1 MLHKKIDMVNLLSQ
15 HKKLE
20 QPILSAIQRVIDSS
34 AFIKGEEVAIFEKK
48 LAEFL
53 QVDYLIACANGTD
66 ALQIALMALDLK
78 PGDEVIIPA
87 FTYVATVEVIALL
100 GLQPV
105 MVDVDEETFNI
116 SLSGIARAI
125 TSRTKA
131 IIPVHLFGQCAD
143 MEPLMK
149 LAEAHNLWVIEDN
162 AQSLGADYI
171 FRDYKSRKA
180 TLSPASPTFQDF
192 SAFRDLQSRN
202 TAKAG
207 TIGHIGCTSFF
218 PTKNLGCMGDGGA
231 IMTNLPALAEK
242 IRMIA
247 NHGQK
252 KKYYHEVVG
261 CNSRL
266 DTLQAAILNVKL
278 PHLDTYL
285 EARKAA
291 GAFYQMALKNF
302 EFATLP
308 ASLPATPTTCNQFTL
323 KIKDGLRD
331 RLKEYLTG
339 KGVPTMIYY
348 PLPLYKQQAFSK
360 YVPAGFSLPVTEK
373 LCESVLSLPIHT
385 EMTEEELI
393 YITDT
398 IMDFRK

>member
-1 MLHKKIDMVNLLSQ
+1 MQNKIQMVDLLSQ

-20 QPILSAIQRVIDSS
+20 QPILAAIQRVIDSS
-34 AFIKGEEVAIFEKK
+34 AFIKGNEVAIFEKK

-53 QVDYLIACANGTD
+53 QADYVIACANGTD
-66 ALQIALMALDLK
+66 ALQIALMALELK
-78 PGDEVIIPA
+78 AGDEIIIPA
-87 FTYVATVEVIALL
+87 FTYVATAEVIALL

-105 MVDVDEETFNI
+105 MVDVDMETFNI
-116 SLSGIARAI
+116 SISGIAKAI

-143 MEPLMK
+143 MEPVMK
-149 LAEAHNLWVIEDN
+149 LAEANNLYVIEDN
-162 AQSLGADYI
+162 AQSLGATY
-171 FRDYKSRKA
+171 
-180 TLSPASPTFQDF
+180 TFSDG
-192 SAFRDLQSRN
+192 
-202 TAKAG
+202 TIKKAG

-278 PHLDTYL
+278 PHLNSYL

-291 GAFYQMALKNF
+291 GVFYQKALENF
-302 EFATLP
+302 DYATLP
-308 ASLPATPTTCNQFTL
+308 AYLPATPTTCNQFTL

-331 RLKEYLTG
+331 QLREYLAG
-339 KGVPTMIYY
+339 KGIPTMIYY

-360 YVPAGFSLPVTEK
+360 YAPAGFSLPVTEK

-385 EMTEEELI
+385 EMTEEELS
-393 YITDT
+393 YISNT
-398 IMDFRK
+398 ILDFKKD

>member
-1 MLHKKIDMVNLLSQ
+1 MVDLLSQ

-20 QPILSAIQRVIDSS
+20 QPILTAIQRVIDSS
-34 AFIKGEEVAIFEKK
+34 AFIKGEEVAIFEKN
-48 LAEFL
+48 LAAFL
-53 QVDYLIACANGTD
+53 QTDYVIACANGTD
-66 ALQIALMALDLK
+66 ALQIALMALELM
-78 PGDEVIIPA
+78 PGDEIIIPA
-87 FTYVATVEVIALL
+87 FTYVATAEVIALL

-116 SLSGIARAI
+116 SLSGIAKAI

-143 MEPLMK
+143 MEPIMK
-149 LAEAHNLWVIEDN
+149 LAEANNLFVIEDN
-162 AQSLGADYI
+162 AQSLGAIY
-171 FRDYKSRKA
+171 
-180 TLSPASPTFQDF
+180 TFSDG
-192 SAFRDLQSRN
+192 
-202 TAKAG
+202 TTKKAG

-285 EARKAA
+285 EARKTA
-291 GAFYQMALKNF
+291 GTFYQMALKNC

-308 ASLPATPTTCNQFTL
+308 ASSPATPTTCNQFTL

-331 RLKEYLTG
+331 LLKEYLSG
-339 KGVPTMIYY
+339 KGIPTMIYY

-373 LCESVLSLPIHT
+373 LCGSVLSLPIHT
-385 EMTEEELI
+385 EMTEEELN
-393 YITDT
+393 YISDT
-398 IMDFRK
+398 LMDFRK

>member
-1 MLHKKIDMVNLLSQ
+1 MRKTEPVPERSRRANILLKKIDMVDLLSQ

-20 QPILSAIQRVIDSS
+20 QPILSAIQRVINSS

-53 QVDYLIACANGTD
+53 QADYVIACANGTD
-66 ALQIALMALDLK
+66 ALQIALMALELK
-78 PGDEVIIPA
+78 PGDEVILPA
-87 FTYVATVEVIALL
+87 FTYVATAEVIALL

-105 MVDVDEETFNI
+105 MVDVDENTFNI
-116 SLSGIARAI
+116 SLSGIINAI
-125 TSRTKA
+125 TSRTRA

-149 LAEAHNLWVIEDN
+149 LAEAHQLFVIEDN
-162 AQSLGADYI
+162 AQSLGATCRFLDGTI
-171 FRDYKSRKA
+171 K
-180 TLSPASPTFQDF
+180 
-192 SAFRDLQSRN
+192 
-202 TAKAG
+202 KAG

-285 EARKAA
+285 EARKAV
-291 GAFYQMALKNF
+291 GAFYQKALKNF
-302 EFATLP
+302 EYAILP
-308 ASLPATPTTCNQFTL
+308 SYLPATPTTCNQFTL
-323 KIKDGLRD
+323 KIKDGIRD
-331 RLKEYLTG
+331 RLKEYLAE
-339 KGVPTMIYY
+339 KGIPTMIYY

-360 YVPAGFSLPVTEK
+360 YVPVGFSLQVTEK
-373 LCESVLSLPIHT
+373 LCESVLALPIHT
-385 EMTEEELI
+385 EMTEEELS
-393 YITDT
+393 YICET
-398 IMDFRK
+398 ILDFRN

>member
-1 MLHKKIDMVNLLSQ
+1 MEKTEPVPEPVEWQTFQTFPPMQNKIQMVDLLSQ

-20 QPILSAIQRVIDSS
+20 QPIFESIHRVIDSS
-34 AFIKGEEVAIFEKK
+34 AFIKGQEVATFEKN

-53 QVDYLIACANGTD
+53 QVNYVIGCANGTD
-66 ALQIALMALDLK
+66 ALQIALMALELQ
-78 PGDEVIIPA
+78 PGDEVIVPA
-87 FTYVATVEVIALL
+87 FTYVATAEVIALL
-100 GLQPV
+100 GLVPV
-105 MVDVDEETFNI
+105 MVDVDEDTFNI

-125 TSRTKA
+125 TARTRA

-149 LAEAHNLWVIEDN
+149 LADAHQLFVIEDN
-162 AQSLGADYI
+162 AQSLGATCR
-171 FRDYKSRKA
+171 FLNGTVK
-180 TLSPASPTFQDF
+180 
-192 SAFRDLQSRN
+192 
-202 TAKAG
+202 KAG

-231 IMTNLPALAEK
+231 IMTNLPELAEK

-278 PHLDTYL
+278 PHLDAYL
-285 EARKAA
+285 EARKAV
-291 GAFYQMALKNF
+291 GAFYQKALKNF
-302 EFATLP
+302 EYAILP
-308 ASLPATPTTCNQFTL
+308 SYLPATPTTCNQFTL

-331 RLKEYLTG
+331 RLKEYLSG
-339 KGVPTMIYY
+339 KGIPTMIYY

-360 YVPAGFSLPVTEK
+360 YVPANFSLPITEK
-373 LCESVLSLPIHT
+373 LCKSVLSLPIHT
-385 EMTEEELI
+385 EMTEEELN
-393 YITDT
+393 YICDT
-398 IMDFRK
+398 ILDFEK